1 MNDSE
6 KEISYIYSYIKYTFF
21 SVKEFENEKFL
32 LDMSRRIKNSMPNSV
47 FSSSKY
53 DFVINNFVSKEMKAR
68 KSNSYFSY
76 EEIRNHIYLLV
87 EYCRLYSSNSI
98 ENTNNL
104 LTEAMKYAVNN
115 FKYDEIASGLV
126 DEKIEDRIMKG
137 FDKKFVPL
145 DSIPNISLNISNISY
160 KDGSVI
166 DDRFFVSEYVYERL
180 NSLSKFFSFKGDLD
194 YLANL
199 ITTDLFNM
207 EISYE
212 SILNHEYDD
221 LIDSYVRTNKY
232 GIELN
237 QSFIQIESEIS
248 NFIQNKN
255 TYMEVGS
262 QYENMS
268 KEIFKLSKYLLEE
281 GYSLEDIRSGKCN
294 SIMENHMRTD
304 CIIAN
309 SKECNVKNSAKN
321 PNKFVSK
328 CRKAI
333 NSPRN
338 RAAVLIATAA
348 ILGASFVSQKI
359 DTNKSVKAYENFD
372 TYEYQTSYSSDDAFF
387 SNLEHILNN
396 YDNYN
401 GYGEEYGQICL
412 YKAYEAMSVREFYGM
427 DVLFSHISAR
437 TKYGDYKSL
446 GEEISGSI
454 SYVDYVYNK
463 LLEIDSSFKDKYERA
478 VNAYNA
484 QVANYRELSPYTVL
498 ESKDKT
504 SAKALKKMMEDYK
517 KYIEDLELQMG
528 KDIREEKK
536 R

>member
-104 LTEAMKYAVNN
+104 LTEAMKYAVSN

-281 GYSLEDIRSGKCN
+281 GYSLEDIR
-294 SIMENHMRTD
+294 
-304 CIIAN
+304 
-309 SKECNVKNSAKN
+309 
-321 PNKFVSK
+321 
-328 CRKAI
+328 
-333 NSPRN
+333 
-338 RAAVLIATAA
+338 
-348 ILGASFVSQKI
+348 
-359 DTNKSVKAYENFD
+359 
-372 TYEYQTSYSSDDAFF
+372 
-387 SNLEHILNN
+387 
-396 YDNYN
+396 
-401 GYGEEYGQICL
+401 
-412 YKAYEAMSVREFYGM
+412 
-427 DVLFSHISAR
+427 
-437 TKYGDYKSL
+437 
-446 GEEISGSI
+446 
-454 SYVDYVYNK
+454 
-463 LLEIDSSFKDKYERA
+463 
-478 VNAYNA
+478 
-484 QVANYRELSPYTVL
+484 
-498 ESKDKT
+498 
-504 SAKALKKMMEDYK
+504 
-517 KYIEDLELQMG
+517 
-528 KDIREEKK
+528 
-536 R
+536 